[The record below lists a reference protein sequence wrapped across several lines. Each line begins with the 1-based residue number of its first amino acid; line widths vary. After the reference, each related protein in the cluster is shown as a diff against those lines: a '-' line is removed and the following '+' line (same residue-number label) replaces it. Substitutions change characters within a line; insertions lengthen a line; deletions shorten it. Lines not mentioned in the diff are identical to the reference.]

1 MKTVKDIL
9 YGVSILGVNG
19 TTLADVNHLTFDS
32 RTAKD
37 GSMFFAIKGTVS
49 DGHDFVQQ
57 AIEGGCKM
65 IVIENDAR
73 VRGLSGVESSAE
85 FDIPKGV
92 NVVLVDSTS
101 NALSIVAHNFY
112 GEPSRYL
119 KLIGITGTNGKTTI
133 ATLLYNLYSS
143 LGFQTGLISTV
154 VNRICEREIQAT
166 HTTPNPI
173 ALNELL
179 AEMVEEGVSHC
190 FMEVSSH
197 AIHQQRIGGLIF
209 AGGAFTNITH
219 DHLDY
224 HNTFKEYINVKKAF
238 FDVLPKE
245 AFALTNSDDKN
256 GMVMLQNTK
265 AKKRTYSMK
274 SMSDY
279 KVKVLE
285 NQFSGLVVT
294 IDGIELWT
302 RLIGDF
308 NAYNLLCVYG
318 VATELG
324 EDQTEI
330 LTELSKLNS
339 VEGRFEHVRSTSGIT
354 AIVDYAHTPDALQ
367 NVLKTIENI
376 RTRNETVFTVVG
388 CGGDRDRTKRPAM
401 ASIACELSD
410 QVILT
415 ADNPRSED
423 PDAIIEDMMTG
434 VDGTHFMKTLSI
446 VDRAQAIKTA
456 VAMAKSDDIILIAGK
471 GHEKYQDIK
480 GVKHDFDD
488 MQTVVELFKKLNK

>member
-9 YGVSILGVNG
+9 YGVHILGVNG
-19 TTLADVNHLTFDS
+19 TTLTDVNHLTFDS

-49 DGHDFVQQ
+49 DGHDFISQV
-57 AIEGGCKM
+57 IESGCKI
-65 IVIENDAR
+65 IVAEKEIE
-73 VRGLSGVESSAE
+73 VPES
-85 FDIPKGV
+85 V

-143 LGFQTGLISTV
+143 LGFQAGLISTV
-154 VNRICEREIQAT
+154 VNRICEREIPTT

-197 AIHQQRIGGLIF
+197 AIHQQRIGGLVF

-224 HNTFKEYINVKKAF
+224 HKTFKEYIKVKKAF
-238 FDVLPKE
+238 FDGLSKE
-245 AFALTNSDDKN
+245 AFALTNADDKN

-265 AKKRTYSMK
+265 AKQRTYSMK

-318 VATELG
+318 IASELG
-324 EDQTEI
+324 EDQTEV
-330 LTELSKLNS
+330 LTALSELNS

-354 AIVDYAHTPDALQ
+354 AIIDYAHTPDALQ

-388 CGGDRDRTKRPAM
+388 CGGDRDKTKRPAM

-410 QVILT
+410 HVIFT

-423 PDAIIEDMMTG
+423 PSVIIDDMMAG
-434 VDGTHFMKTLSI
+434 VDGTQFRKTLSI

-456 VAMAKSDDIILIAGK
+456 VVMANPDDIILIAGK

-480 GVKHDFDD
+480 GVKYDFDD
-488 MQTVVELFKKLNK
+488 MQTVIELFKKLNK